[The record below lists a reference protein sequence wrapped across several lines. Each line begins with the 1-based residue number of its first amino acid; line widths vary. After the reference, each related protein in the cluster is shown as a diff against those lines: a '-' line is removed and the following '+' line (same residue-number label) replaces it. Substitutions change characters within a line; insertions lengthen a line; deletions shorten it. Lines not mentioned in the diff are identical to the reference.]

1 TAQTQLSQGEA
12 LEAVAQ
18 ATNAKLKQPGYI
30 GRSSDEVPAA
40 VRTAAFALSVPA
52 DDRMSYKITQTAAGN
67 AVLVALAG
75 VKTAQAGDS
84 GDIESQF
91 VQGERLYLARAEY
104 AAFVAYLNTHA
115 DIKINQDKL
124 DSLE

>member
-1 TAQTQLSQGEA
+1 VKDKIHEDLLTHKAQQLAHEAAQTAQTQLSQGEA

-30 GRSSDEVPAA
+30 GRSSDDVPAA

-75 VKTAQAGDS
+75 VKTAQA
-84 GDIESQF
+84 
-91 VQGERLYLARAEY
+91 
-104 AAFVAYLNTHA
+104 
-115 DIKINQDKL
+115 
-124 DSLE
+124 